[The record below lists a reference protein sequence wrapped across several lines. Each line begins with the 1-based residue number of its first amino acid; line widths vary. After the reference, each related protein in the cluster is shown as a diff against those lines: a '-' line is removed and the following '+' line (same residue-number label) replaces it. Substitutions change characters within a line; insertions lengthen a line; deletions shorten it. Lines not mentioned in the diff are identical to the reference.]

1 MGESLTET
9 KTILLDALN
18 TLDQSFDEKLKD
30 FTERIQT
37 SRNILVQNE
46 NKIWL
51 RTKKGKE
58 LLMNFNDAAQ
68 KLYDAIKI
76 DNDCEEIEKV
86 VTNVENITK
95 TLEEEIRKRSM
106 VVT

>member
-58 LLMNFNDAAQ
+58 LLMKFNGAAQ
-68 KLYDAIKI
+68 KLYDVIKSC
-76 DNDCEEIEKV
+76 NDCAEIEKV